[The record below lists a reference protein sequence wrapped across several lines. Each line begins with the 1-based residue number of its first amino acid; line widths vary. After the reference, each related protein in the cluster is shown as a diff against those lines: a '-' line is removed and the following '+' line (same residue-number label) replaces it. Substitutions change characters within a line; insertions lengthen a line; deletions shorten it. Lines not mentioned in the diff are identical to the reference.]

1 MALQLQQVY
10 LLQSGVVSIVFG
22 LATALFFAAGSLTAS
37 RASRL
42 IGAYSTVAWAML
54 IGLAITIPL
63 VLIAGTPSELAGTN
77 SIWWAVSGLGNVTG
91 LVLAASA
98 FRFGKVGVVA
108 PIIATEGA
116 IAATIAAILGESIAP
131 LAAFVLVVIV
141 GGVILAAMGK
151 DPAPIPNERPMRA
164 AVLATCG
171 ALVFGVA
178 LYATGN
184 LSDELP
190 IAWLLLP
197 ARTVGVVVLFIPLIL
212 LKKLKLT
219 KKAAPY
225 VVLAGFVEVFGFTC
239 YSIGA
244 QYGVAVTSV
253 LASQFAPIAAV
264 MAYLLFKEKLGKV
277 QIAGV
282 AIIVA
287 GVVTLTLLKT

>member
-1 MALQLQQVY
+1 
-10 LLQSGVVSIVFG
+10 VVSIVFG
-22 LATALFFAAGSLTAS
+22 LATAVFFAAGSLTAS

-54 IGLAITIPL
+54 FGLIITIPL
-63 VLIAGTPSELAGTN
+63 VLIAGTPSGLAGTN
-77 SIWWAVSGLGNVTG
+77 SLWWAASGVGNVTG

-98 FRFGKVGVVA
+98 FRVGKVGVIA
-108 PIIATEGA
+108 PILATEGA

-131 LAAFVLVVIV
+131 LAAFVLLVIV
-141 GGVILAAMGK
+141 GGVSLAAMGK
-151 DPAPIPNERPMRA
+151 DPAPIPNERPVRA
-164 AVLATCG
+164 GVLATCG
-171 ALVFGVA
+171 ALAFGVA

-197 ARTVGVVVLFIPLIL
+197 ARSVGVVALFIPLLL

-219 KKAAPY
+219 RRAAPY
-225 VVLAGFVEVFGFTC
+225 VVLAGIVEVCGFTC
-239 YSIGA
+239 YAIGA
-244 QYGVAVTSV
+244 QYGVAVTAV
-253 LASQFAPIAAV
+253 LASQFAPIAAI
-264 MAYLLFKEKLGKV
+264 MAYLLYKEKLGKV

-287 GVVTLTLLKT
+287 GVVTLTLLNT